1 MPSLL
6 PWASGLL
13 IAAFA
18 LFIAYVVLL
27 LYGNSLLAKEERNRL
42 RNSFPYEFYKD
53 FPVPYRILAYAVLA
67 LDIFL
72 LALGFCF
79 FFLSL
84 ETGYAYA
91 VMLLW
96 IVSAVALLCGN
107 VLPLSRYKAHIIANL
122 FAFFFFALGAILFC
136 FFSVVPGALLL
147 PSRLSLPILVLVGV
161 VGFLGF
167 FALLNPKL
175 KDWYRLD
182 RTEENG
188 ATYYVKPKVNYLALY
203 EWIFLVLI
211 NLVAFL
217 LFINIIVTGTVV
229 Y

>member
-27 LYGNSLLAKEERNRL
+27 LYGNSLLAKEER
-42 RNSFPYEFYKD
+42 
-53 FPVPYRILAYAVLA
+53 
-67 LDIFL
+67 
-72 LALGFCF
+72 
-79 FFLSL
+79 
-84 ETGYAYA
+84 T
-91 VMLLW
+91 
-96 IVSAVALLCGN
+96 
-107 VLPLSRYKAHIIANL
+107 
-122 FAFFFFALGAILFC
+122 FFFFALGAILFC